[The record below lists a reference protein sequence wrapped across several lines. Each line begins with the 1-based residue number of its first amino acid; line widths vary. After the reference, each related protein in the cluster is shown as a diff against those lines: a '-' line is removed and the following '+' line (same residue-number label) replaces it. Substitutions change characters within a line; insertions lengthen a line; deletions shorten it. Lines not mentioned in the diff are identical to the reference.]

1 MNRQQI
7 TTNSNA
13 VITICMIHLEK
24 SRKKLTQKHLINLLI
39 KQDREI
45 KSLKLENLKLQIKTT
60 AQIEQTTTN
69 NTKEVYGNSNNPLR
83 RN

>member
-13 VITICMIHLEK
+13 VITLCMIYLEK
-24 SRKKLTQKHLINLLI
+24 SRKKLTQKHLINLMI
-39 KQDREI
+39 KQDQEI
-45 KSLKLENLKLQIKTT
+45 RSLKLENLKLQIKTT

-69 NTKEVYGNSNNPLR
+69 NTKEIYGNSNNPLR